1 LLPAA
6 VAFWLRRRTCAWR
19 SSICLWASRAGEVWV
34 GRSNPHFGHWHEV
47 CVMLRL
53 MVVDMRLDV
62 VVRRLRKTGV
72 QKGFAD
78 EV

>member
-1 LLPAA
+1 
-6 VAFWLRRRTCAWR
+6 
-19 SSICLWASRAGEVWV
+19 
-34 GRSNPHFGHWHEV
+34 
-47 CVMLRL
+47 MLRL